1 MSTFT
6 PVRPTT
12 AAVSSRREA
21 GSWRDDALCAQV
33 DTDMFFPGKGE
44 NGTDAKAICAMC
56 PVKAACIDSVMRAEG
71 LGGLQHRHGVWGGLN
86 PTERLEL
93 SKTWRFKR

>member
-6 PVRPTT
+6 PARVR
-12 AAVSSRREA
+12 SSAPSTRQEPE
-21 GSWRDDALCAQV
+21 SWRESALCVQV
-33 DTDMFFPGKGE
+33 DTDIFFPDKGE
-44 NGTDAKAICAMC
+44 GVAEAKFLCGQC
-56 PVKAACIDSVMRAEG
+56 PVKAACLANAMRTEG